1 MVSTTAIL
9 CVLSS
14 LIVLGSS
21 CTVKSTSYTTED
33 LQVISNSISFIA
45 EFSLKC
51 PNQIDNM
58 PLFAVLPNGR
68 IAYVFRVGDKY
79 QLSWSED
86 IKTAKSG
93 TREVRLFDEE
103 GFSQLRKAQRS
114 NENIEKIKS
123 LSSLNIKYKG
133 SFSGN
138 FLINSEFMALASVM
152 FVAYVAFQNRMKL
165 MN

>member
-21 CTVKSTSYTTED
+21 CTVKSTSYTTEGMLFLLIIQNLCNIKFLYFLISD

-79 QLSWSED
+79 QVNHSVSKMESP
-86 IKTAKSG
+86 KTE
-93 TREVRLFDEE
+93 TCCLMRMFILVELVRRYQDRQEWN
-103 GFSQLRKAQRS
+103 KRS
-114 NENIEKIKS
+114 T
-123 LSSLNIKYKG
+123 
-133 SFSGN
+133 
-138 FLINSEFMALASVM
+138 
-152 FVAYVAFQNRMKL
+152 FV
-165 MN
+165 